1 MPNGAGGR
9 AAGRRARIAGDGD
22 SALPAARPLPDVEAA
37 GRLADLATQDPRGK
51 SGHGRPD
58 DAAKRR
64 QDSRLRAGRKGPRW
78 RRSFE
83 QAAQARTHPGEDG
96 EELAAPAEHRAVHQ
110 GDSAVAAG
118 VVGGEARLEGIGSV
132 QDDVRSTEKLRGS
145 RCPESHGPGYDLDPW
160 STLREAPPGRLH
172 LQAADVVF
180 AVEDLARQVG
190 ALDAIVVDEQEPQ
203 GKAGHPGLFT
213 KEKRGGAAKPSHSE
227 DDGSLRHARASRLNS
242 RSPLE
247 MRARPPSAA
256 ARNAAAAEAC
266 EASTPVSRASP
277 VRARAQR
284 ARGTGLRSTE
294 PGKSTSRGSPGSSS
308 SAATS
313 AMPRAPGSAPGAT
326 SARPRD
332 PGSARR
338 AATRAA
344 RAPAGA
350 ITARTFPASRT
361 SSGPSVRS
369 MALAAASPS
378 SAGSTVSRRDAA
390 RAKASAA
397 DAQSST
403 SAPKSRSVSRVS

>member
-9 AAGRRARIAGDGD
+9 AAGRTARIKGDGD
-22 SALPAARPLPDVEAA
+22 SALPAARPLPDGEAA
-37 GRLADLATQDPRGK
+37 APPGGVATQDSRRN
-51 SGHGRPD
+51 SRHGGPD
-58 DAAKRR
+58 NPAKRR
-64 QDSRLRAGRKGPRW
+64 QDSRLGAGRKRARRG
-78 RRSFE
+78 RSFE
-83 QAAQARTHPGEDG
+83 QAPQARTDTREDG
-96 EELAAPAEHRAVHQ
+96 EEGAAPAEHRAVHQ
-110 GDSAVAAG
+110 GDFAVAAG

-132 QDDVRSTEKLRGS
+132 EDDVGSAEKLRGS
-145 RCPESHGPGYDLDPW
+145 RCLESHRAGYDLDP
-160 STLREAPPGRLH
+160 RGRVRQAPPRRHH

-180 AVEDLARQVG
+180 AVEDLARQGG
-190 ALDAIVVDEQEPQ
+190 AFDAVVVDEEEPQ
-203 GKAGHPGLFT
+203 GKPGHPGLFT
-213 KEKRGGAAKPSHSE
+213 KEKRGGAAEPSHSE
-227 DDGSLRHARASRLNS
+227 DDGSLRHARASRLHS

-313 AMPRAPGSAPGAT
+313 AM
-326 SARPRD
+326 PRD